1 MPGLS
6 ARFSMLRAQDDPTSK
21 IGKASDDSV
30 LFPKRASRLELFN
43 HNGGLTDIGELDS
56 LRGSI
61 RPPFA
66 FRTESY
72 STDGGYGTDEDG
84 IKGGS
89 MMSRA
94 KPGEGNTMFGGRQKI
109 YKIPVESPSKRQGN
123 EDGRSKPPRAMGGK
137 FLYESDIAMSQ
148 FQKMRLQEKE
158 ERERVADER
167 PSTRSSKED
176 ERSSSPPPSHYNR
189 NRETTSSTTSGP
201 SQPRTSTAATSV
213 ASQRSLY
220 GGPANAN
227 GSSTSMTSA
236 NPGAHTLPNSD
247 RPIPKNKKLYGQ
259 GLDQHMHEQQHSAIN
274 RLESLHRQR
283 AMDPPFSRN
292 LHHSRSA
299 TNLNGRSQRNGPLH
313 ISNDVPAASPPPS
326 DTPPRMGEFDLGL
339 NGDAPTSP
347 LETNG
352 PGFGRSPPL
361 SPPMSPSTDATFVSS
376 LEPND
381 LGKATASGAFN
392 KPKRQYNEQQYLQ
405 RQLQLQQ
412 GRETPPPVRSFS
424 PNASSID
431 EHMNGRS
438 RNDSVNSTYSASGS
452 LRRNVENYNPDQSL
466 NTVRENP
473 DPPSNRP
480 THSSHPAVNT
490 SFFSGFS
497 SSEASPQTD
506 NEPDTD
512 SPITGLPYQSLSQ
525 AAVKVP
531 SNSDSLTPEH
541 NHYQSSKLA
550 PLPNSIT
557 EETASE
563 TLSQRTITQSHRSS
577 INKTKPVNLDADSPT
592 LGPTTTGNG
601 LSGLVRAH
609 LRNDSGQSSIYPEQS
624 TQSPTKFQ
632 NDSNSHHYRESSLQQ
647 AQTFFNPDAMS
658 DDEQVTAI
666 EDLPKPDQT
675 DAMPPPLAVNARNFL
690 DHATALRNHDSPK
703 ANQTLVNDKAQ
714 RVLGREAPRSSQESP
729 PAPSWQEQLKAHH
742 ARGGS
747 TETEKERVAFASELA
762 ERRRAVQDNL
772 KTFVEHGSR
781 PPSPGPG
788 SRQGDSSPAG
798 KPQMS
803 FGILRNKNSKGSL
816 ATKSENPTKAMK
828 MLGIAPGTNLGGR
841 PTAESFGPEESE
853 QRTRYMN
860 DGQRA
865 QMQPRQRSKPPSQRS
880 SPPLS
885 KSSRANR
892 SSSDLSERRPDSRK
906 SRSGEAKRPANREP
920 ITPQPNQSL
929 NPTNGPPRPIEELMA
944 SISRHQTPNE
954 RSQTQT
960 SGRLRSN
967 SRANASGYFEQRG
980 PPSAP
985 ASVHG
990 QVGQSPRPS
999 PIVATPSTH
1008 SVPSLRDHP
1017 SNYSNATSPVMIS
1030 SRRNSP
1036 TFNRSHPAYRK
1047 GSINKH
1053 DISEPRF
1060 ISSTSSVTT
1069 VDLPPEASLKN
1080 GMDDASSDPPPL
1092 PPFNPRRK
1100 RTRTL
1105 LEHLGRTEKQGFSSV
1120 PSPSHD
1126 GFQERSTFS
1135 ADESDPKPR
1144 THRHKLRKSS
1154 SEGGNLAARM
1164 RQQALATPNPA
1175 VPHFPQKAAPNP
1187 GMSQTHYDAS
1197 AEPSP
1202 VVPQYGF
1209 ESSTASSPVMRQ
1221 YPHSP
1226 AIPHFRGRGEIEPPA
1241 TMF

>member
-43 HNGGLTDIGELDS
+43 HHGLTDIGESDS

-84 IKGGS
+84 FKGGS

-109 YKIPVESPSKRQGN
+109 YKIPVNSSSRRHGN
-123 EDGRSKPPRAMGGK
+123 EDGRSNPPRGMGGK

-148 FQKMRLQEKE
+148 FQKMRLQERE

-176 ERSSSPPPSHYNR
+176 DRSTSPPPSHYNR

-227 GSSTSMTSA
+227 GSASSMTSA
-236 NPGAHTLPNSD
+236 NPGPHNLPNSE
-247 RPIPKNKKLYGQ
+247 RPMPKNKKLYGQ
-259 GLDQHMHEQQHSAIN
+259 GLDQHMHEQQYSAIN

-283 AMDPPFSRN
+283 AMDPPFPRN
-292 LHHSRSA
+292 LHQSRSA
-299 TNLNGRSQRNGPLH
+299 TNLNGRSQRNGHLH
-313 ISNDVPAASPPPS
+313 TSNDIRAGSPPPS
-326 DTPPRMGEFDLGL
+326 ATPPRMGEFDLGL
-339 NGDAPTSP
+339 NGDGSTSP
-347 LETNG
+347 LEKNE

-392 KPKRQYNEQQYLQ
+392 KPPRQYNEQQYLQ

-412 GRETPPPVRSFS
+412 GRETPPLVRSFS
-424 PNASSID
+424 SNAPSIN
-431 EHMNGRS
+431 EHIDGRS

-452 LRRNVENYNPDQSL
+452 IRRNMENYNPDQSL
-466 NTVRENP
+466 DTVRENP
-473 DPPSNRP
+473 DQPSHRLNN
-480 THSSHPAVNT
+480 SSHPAVNT

-497 SSEASPQTD
+497 SSETSPQTD

-512 SPITGLPYQSLSQ
+512 SPITGLPYQSLSR
-525 AAVKVP
+525 AATKLP
-531 SNSDSLTPEH
+531 TKSETLAPEH
-541 NHYQSSKLA
+541 NQYQPSRLV

-563 TLSQRTITQSHRSS
+563 TLSQRTITHSHNSS
-577 INKTKPVNLDADSPT
+577 VNKAKPANLDADSPT
-592 LGPTTTGNG
+592 LGPITTGNG

-624 TQSPTKFQ
+624 PGLLTKFP
-632 NDSNSHHYRESSLQQ
+632 NENHSHHHRESGLQQ
-647 AQTFFNPDAMS
+647 SQTFFNPDAMS
-658 DDEQVTAI
+658 DDEQATGI

-675 DAMPPPLAVNARNFL
+675 EAMPPPLAVTARGFL
-690 DHATALRNHDSPK
+690 DQASALKHHDSPK
-703 ANQTLVNDKAQ
+703 AKQTLGNDKAQ
-714 RVLGREAPRSSQESP
+714 RILGYEAPRSSQESHP
-729 PAPSWQEQLKAHH
+729 VPSWQEQLKAHH

-772 KTFVEHGSR
+772 KTFVENE
-781 PPSPGPG
+781 PPSSGPVP
-788 SRQGDSSPAG
+788 RHREPSPAG
-798 KPQMS
+798 KPQMP

-816 ATKSENPTKAMK
+816 AAKSENPTKAMK

-841 PTAESFGPEESE
+841 PTAEGFIPDESE

-865 QMQPRQRSKPPSQRS
+865 QMQPRQRSKPPSHRS

-906 SRSGEAKRPANREP
+906 SRSGETKPPANREP
-920 ITPQPNQSL
+920 LPIQPNQPL
-929 NPTNGPPRPIEELMA
+929 NFANGPPRPVEELMA
-944 SISRHQTPNE
+944 SMSRHQTPNE
-954 RSQTQT
+954 RSQPQG

-967 SRANASGYFEQRG
+967 SRANPSGYFEKRG

-990 QVGQSPRPS
+990 QVGLSPRPS

-1017 SNYSNATSPVMIS
+1017 SNYSNSTSPVMIS
-1030 SRRNSP
+1030 SRNSP

-1060 ISSTSSVTT
+1060 ISCTSSVTT
-1069 VDLPPEASLKN
+1069 VDLPPEASLQN
-1080 GMDDASSDPPPL
+1080 GMDDVSSDPPPV

-1105 LEHLGRTEKQGFSSV
+1105 LEHLGRSEKQELSSAQ
-1120 PSPSHD
+1120 SPTHD
-1126 GFQERSTFS
+1126 AYQERSTFS
-1135 ADESDPKPR
+1135 ADESDPKLR

-1154 SEGGNLAARM
+1154 SEGGNLAARA
-1164 RQQALATPNPA
+1164 RQQAMATPSPA
-1175 VPHFPQKAAPNP
+1175 VPHFPQNAAPNP
-1187 GMSQTHYDAS
+1187 GMYQYHYDAS

-1202 VVPQYGF
+1202 VIQQYGF
-1209 ESSTASSPVMRQ
+1209 ESSAASSPVMRQ

-1226 AIPHFRGRGEIEPPA
+1226 AMPPFRGQGEIQPPA

>member
-43 HNGGLTDIGELDS
+43 HNGLTDIGESDS
-56 LRGSI
+56 LPGSI

-66 FRTESY
+66 FRNESY

-84 IKGGS
+84 LKSAS

-109 YKIPVESPSKRQGN
+109 YKIPVDSSSRRHGN
-123 EDGRSKPPRAMGGK
+123 DDGRPNPPRGMGGK

-148 FQKMRLQEKE
+148 FQKLRLQEKE

-220 GGPANAN
+220 GGPVNAN

-236 NPGAHTLPNSD
+236 NPGAHNLPSSE

-259 GLDQHMHEQQHSAIN
+259 GLDQHMHEQQYSAIH

-283 AMDPPFSRN
+283 AMDPPIPRN

-299 TNLNGRSQRNGPLH
+299 TKLDGRSQRNGPLYT
-313 ISNDVPAASPPPS
+313 SNDIRAGSPPPS
-326 DTPPRMGEFDLGL
+326 ATPPRMGEFDLGL
-339 NGDAPTSP
+339 NGDASTSP
-347 LETNG
+347 LEKNE
-352 PGFGRSPPL
+352 PGYGRSPPL
-361 SPPMSPSTDATFVSS
+361 SPPVSPSADATFVSS

-424 PNASSID
+424 PNAPSID
-431 EHMNGRS
+431 ENVNGRS
-438 RNDSVNSTYSASGS
+438 RNDSVNSTYSANGS
-452 LRRNVENYNPDQSL
+452 VRRNIDNYNPDQSL
-466 NTVRENP
+466 NTVRETP
-473 DPPSNRP
+473 DIPSSRP
-480 THSSHPAVNT
+480 NDSSYPAVNT
-490 SFFSGFS
+490 TFFSGFS
-497 SSEASPQTD
+497 SSETSPQTD

-512 SPITGLPYQSLSQ
+512 SPITGLPYQNLSQ
-525 AAVKVP
+525 AAIKVP
-531 SNSDSLTPEH
+531 SNTDSLAPEH
-541 NHYQSSKLA
+541 NQYHPSRLG

-563 TLSQRTITQSHRSS
+563 TLSQRTITHSHNSS
-577 INKTKPVNLDADSPT
+577 INKAKPVNLDADSPT

-624 TQSPTKFQ
+624 PTKF
-632 NDSNSHHYRESSLQQ
+632 SNENYSHHHRESSLQQ
-647 AQTFFNPDAMS
+647 SLTFFNPDAVS
-658 DDEQVTAI
+658 DDEPATGI
-666 EDLPKPDQT
+666 EDLPKPEQT
-675 DAMPPPLAVNARNFL
+675 DAMPPPLAITARNFL
-690 DHATALRNHDSPK
+690 EQATALKNHEPPK
-703 ANQTLVNDKAQ
+703 AKQTLGTDKAQ
-714 RVLGREAPRSSQESP
+714 RVLGREAPRTSQESP
-729 PAPSWQEQLKAHH
+729 SAPSWQEQLKAHH

-772 KTFVEHGSR
+772 KTFVENGSR
-781 PPSPGPG
+781 PPSPGSGLRHRDP
-788 SRQGDSSPAG
+788 SPAG

-828 MLGIAPGTNLGGR
+828 MLGIAPGTSLGGR
-841 PTAESFGPEESE
+841 PTTENFAPDESE

-906 SRSGEAKRPANREP
+906 SRSGEVKPPANREP
-920 ITPQPNQSL
+920 LPIQPNQPL
-929 NPTNGPPRPIEELMA
+929 NFTNGPPRPVEELIA

-954 RSQTQT
+954 RSQPQA

-967 SRANASGYFEQRG
+967 SRANPSGYFEQRG

-985 ASVHG
+985 ASIHG
-990 QVGQSPRPS
+990 QAGVSPRPS
-999 PIVATPSTH
+999 PIVATPSTR

-1030 SRRNSP
+1030 NRHSP

-1053 DISEPRF
+1053 DISEPHF
-1060 ISSTSSVTT
+1060 ISCTSSVITI
-1069 VDLPPEASLKN
+1069 DLPPEASLKN
-1080 GMDDASSDPPPL
+1080 GMDQASSDPPPV

-1105 LEHLGRTEKQGFSSV
+1105 LEHLGRSEKQELSSL
-1120 PSPSHD
+1120 PSPTHD
-1126 GFQERSTFS
+1126 AYQERSTFS

-1154 SEGGNLAARM
+1154 SEGGNLAARA
-1164 RQQALATPNPA
+1164 RQQAMAARSPA
-1175 VPHFPQKAAPNP
+1175 VPNFPQNAAPNS
-1187 GMSQTHYDAS
+1187 GTYQHHYDSS

-1202 VVPQYGF
+1202 AIQQYGL
-1209 ESSTASSPVMRQ
+1209 ESSAASSPAMRQ

-1226 AIPHFRGRGEIEPPA
+1226 AMPQFRGQVEIQPPA

>member
-43 HNGGLTDIGELDS
+43 HNGLTDIGELDS

-66 FRTESY
+66 FRTDSY

-84 IKGGS
+84 FKSGS
-89 MMSRA
+89 IMSRA

-109 YKIPVESPSKRQGN
+109 YKIPVDGSSRRHEN
-123 EDGRSKPPRAMGGK
+123 EDGRSNPPRGMGGK

-176 ERSSSPPPSHYNR
+176 ERSTSPPPSQYNM

-201 SQPRTSTAATSV
+201 SHPRTSTAATSV

-227 GSSTSMTSA
+227 GSATSMTSA
-236 NPGAHTLPNSD
+236 NAGAHNLPNSE
-247 RPIPKNKKLYGQ
+247 RPLQKNKKLYEQ

-283 AMDPPFSRN
+283 TIDPPLPRN
-292 LHHSRSA
+292 LHQSRSA
-299 TNLNGRSQRNGPLH
+299 TNLNGRSQRNGPLYT
-313 ISNDVPAASPPPS
+313 SNDFRAGSPPPS
-326 DTPPRMGEFDLGL
+326 ASPPHMEEFDLGL
-339 NGDAPTSP
+339 NGDAS
-347 LETNG
+347 TNSFEKNE
-352 PGFGRSPPL
+352 PGYRRSPPL
-361 SPPMSPSTDATFVSS
+361 SPPMSPSTDATFAAS

-412 GRETPPPVRSFS
+412 GRETPSPVKLKA
-424 PNASSID
+424 PSID
-431 EHMNGRS
+431 KHINGRS
-438 RNDSVNSTYSASGS
+438 RNDSVNSTYSANGS
-452 LRRNVENYNPDQSL
+452 VRRNMDNYNPDQSL

-473 DPPSNRP
+473 DRPSDKPKDPN
-480 THSSHPAVNT
+480 HPAVNT

-506 NEPDTD
+506 NEPVTD
-512 SPITGLPYQSLSQ
+512 SPITGLSYQSLSQ
-525 AAVKVP
+525 AATKVP
-531 SNSDSLTPEH
+531 TKSNS
-541 NHYQSSKLA
+541 LA
-550 PLPNSIT
+550 PEQNRYHPSRLSPKSNSIT
-557 EETASE
+557 DETASE
-563 TLSQRTITQSHRSS
+563 TLSQRTITQSHNSS
-577 INKTKPVNLDADSPT
+577 IHKAKPANLNADSPT

-609 LRNDSGQSSIYPEQS
+609 LRNDSGQSSVYPE
-624 TQSPTKFQ
+624 QSPTKFPTEKY
-632 NDSNSHHYRESSLQQ
+632 SHHHRESSLQQ
-647 AQTFFNPDAMS
+647 AQTFFNPDAVS
-658 DDEQVTAI
+658 DDEQATGI
-666 EDLPKPDQT
+666 EDLPKPEQT
-675 DAMPPPLAVNARNFL
+675 DAMPPPLAITARNFL
-690 DHATALRNHDSPK
+690 EQATALKTHEPPK
-703 ANQTLVNDKAQ
+703 AKQTLGIDKAQ

-772 KTFVEHGSR
+772 KTFVENE
-781 PPSPGPG
+781 SPNPAPG
-788 SRQGDSSPAG
+788 LRQRDPSPAG
-798 KPQMS
+798 KPQMP

-816 ATKSENPTKAMK
+816 ASKSENPTKAMK
-828 MLGIAPGTNLGGR
+828 MLGIAPGTNLGSR
-841 PTAESFGPEESE
+841 PTADNFPPDESE

-892 SSSDLSERRPDSRK
+892 SSSDLSEKRPDSRK
-906 SRSGEAKRPANREP
+906 SRSGEAKPPANREP
-920 ITPQPNQSL
+920 LSIQSNQPL
-929 NPTNGPPRPIEELMA
+929 NYTNGPPRPVEELMA

-954 RSQTQT
+954 RSQPQA

-990 QVGQSPRPS
+990 QVGLSPRPS
-999 PIVATPSTH
+999 PIAATHSTH

-1030 SRRNSP
+1030 KRHSP

-1060 ISSTSSVTT
+1060 ISCTSSVTT
-1069 VDLPPEASLKN
+1069 IDLPPEASLKN
-1080 GMDDASSDPPPL
+1080 GMDDVSSDPPPV

-1105 LEHLGRTEKQGFSSV
+1105 LGHLGRTEKHELSSV
-1120 PSPSHD
+1120 SSPTHND
-1126 GFQERSTFS
+1126 YQERSTFS

-1144 THRHKLRKSS
+1144 IHRHKLRKSS
-1154 SEGGNLAARM
+1154 SEGGNLAARA
-1164 RQQALATPNPA
+1164 RQQATAAPSPA
-1175 VPHFPQKAAPNP
+1175 VPHFAQNAAPNP
-1187 GMSQTHYDAS
+1187 DLNQYQYDAS

-1202 VVPQYGF
+1202 AMRQYGF
-1209 ESSTASSPVMRQ
+1209 EGSAASSPVMRQ

-1226 AIPHFRGRGEIEPPA
+1226 AMPRFQGQGEIQPPA